1 MPSPAFVEEPSVPS
15 NTIFWSWSCIPTAVL
30 CDILMCSSNNVS
42 NVEASSGENEP
53 ETVPTS
59 GATILADI
67 CDAILTL
74 PNGTNPD
81 GCTAFFNSFKY
92 VDSDSPI
99 LTS

>member
-1 MPSPAFVEEPSVPS
+1 
-15 NTIFWSWSCIPTAVL
+15 
-30 CDILMCSSNNVS
+30 MCSSNNAS
-42 NVEASSGENEP
+42 NVEASSGENESA
-53 ETVPTS
+53 TVPIL
-59 GATILADI
+59 GVTILADI

-99 LTS
+99 ATS